1 MSLACGSRIFIGR
14 IYPRVIGADRDVIS
28 CPAVGGFI
36 SSECLRFLYVYSSI
50 VTLFQPS
57 IMVTACSPTSS
68 PQLPSSALAS
78 SSATSYSIYTSLL
91 FSPSTL
97 SFHSNL
103 ALAVSSFTGLITAIS
118 KHSLSP
124 SSIVQS
130 PDLDLR
136 GLTVLPGF
144 VDAHTHTFLHS
155 YGEASSLNQERDE
168 SLVERTLRASNHCRA
183 ALKAG
188 YTTYRDLGTEG
199 VFDADVGVRDAIN
212 RGIIPG
218 PRLFV
223 ATEALA
229 SSGSYALRYESRL
242 SGTSVPRISDPCD
255 GIEGVMAGVRRR
267 IGAGADI
274 IKFYADYRRR
284 TLRYPPPTYSGGLPI
299 LHPPEADAE
308 NIPPFSNPVNPVS
321 IMWSH
326 AEMDAIVAEAGRARA
341 PVAAHAIEPE
351 AVIMAAK
358 AGVTTI
364 EHGYVPSDAALD
376 AMKQVGSVHILC
388 GLGLTSCLG
397 WDDMGPHTRRGRGRS
412 LSISPV
418 GLPSRARSRPFWAH
432 QRREAGMRW

>member
-1 MSLACGSRIFIGR
+1 M
-14 IYPRVIGADRDVIS
+14 
-28 CPAVGGFI
+28 
-36 SSECLRFLYVYSSI
+36 
-50 VTLFQPS
+50 
-57 IMVTACSPTSS
+57 TACSPTSS

-103 ALAVSSFTGLITAIS
+103 ALTLSSSTGLITAIS

-124 SSIVQS
+124 PSIVQS

-144 VDAHTHTFLHS
+144 VDAHTHIFLHS

-326 AEMDAIVAEAGRARA
+326 AEMDAIVAEAGESARCCACDRDGGGDHGCEGRGDDDRAWVCA
-341 PVAAHAIEPE
+341 E
-351 AVIMAAK
+351 
-358 AGVTTI
+358 
-364 EHGYVPSDAALD
+364 
-376 AMKQVGSVHILC
+376 
-388 GLGLTSCLG
+388 
-397 WDDMGPHTRRGRGRS
+397 RRGTGRD
-412 LSISPV
+412 
-418 GLPSRARSRPFWAH
+418 
-432 QRREAGMRW
+432 EAGGNGAYTLRPGPDVVSRLGRYGSPHSPWSRTVALNFPRRPSKPCSTTSVLGTPKA